1 VPDNQSYDADAA
13 ERHWTATREIFGAN
27 LGG

>member
-1 VPDNQSYDADAA
+1 VPDNRSYDADAA

-27 LGG
+27 LG